1 MISKQ
6 IVQRL
11 AVGLALPLFYTC
23 ISFYASNCH
32 GGQTLKWEDVP
43 ARVQKT
49 VLANGGE
56 VGTVDKESGKIAGM
70 VVYEAIGKNKN
81 GKEVDLV
88 ITEDG
93 NLVAMKDD
101 DGADRPG
108 ERAARTRKA
117 LAELKFSH
125 PRDITNEYLPLAALQ
140 QDILEG
146 TEDGKAVR
154 IERIGRP
161 DIHKTFKI
169 GKQKIEAFV
178 IEDREYENGE
188 LAEVAID
195 YFAQADDGTVLYLG
209 EEVNEYKSGKV
220 VSHSGSWMLGKD
232 TRTPGVI
239 LPAQIKLGAT
249 FNSEDVSRDIHETDE
264 VVAIAETVTVP
275 AGTYSNCIKI
285 RERLADGTVEF
296 KYYARGLGVIRE
308 VQGEGDVLLKSHIS
322 RQAAD

>member
-1 MISKQ
+1 MIGKH
-6 IVQRL
+6 IVDRL
-11 AVGLALPLFYTC
+11 ARALALPLFCTWT
-23 ISFYASNCH
+23 SFYAPICH
-32 GGQTLKWEDVP
+32 GGQTLKWDDVP

-49 VLANGGE
+49 VLANGGA
-56 VGTVDKESGKIAGM
+56 VGTVDKESRNIAGM

-101 DGADRPG
+101 DEADRPR
-108 ERAARTRKA
+108 EKAARTRKA
-117 LAELKFSH
+117 LVELKFSH
-125 PRDITNEYLPLAALQ
+125 PREITNEYLPLAALK

-154 IERIGRP
+154 IERIARP
-161 DIHKTFKI
+161 DIHKTFNI

-178 IEDREYENGE
+178 VEDREYENGE

-220 VSHSGSWMLGKD
+220 ISHAGSWMLGKD

-239 LPAQIKLGAT
+239 LPAQIELGVT

-264 VVAIAETVTVP
+264 VVALIETVSVP
-275 AGTYSNCIKI
+275 AGTYSDCIKI
-285 RERLADGTVEF
+285 KERLADGTVEF

-308 VQGEGDVLLKSHIS
+308 VPAEGDVLLKSHVS